1 MNSPP
6 LERTA
11 ELETELYQGG
21 LEERLR
27 ALRQLCAQ
35 LGPRP
40 HRGTNCHIHTSESFS
55 VFRSPT
61 EAVWQAA
68 REGLAVLGIND
79 HYTIAGHE
87 EFRRACELA
96 GIAAAFS
103 LEAVAMDRD
112 AEADGLLL
120 NDPDNPGRVYLCGKG
135 VTRNPPDS
143 SVEMRNLARMRAAIE
158 RRNREMTEKVD
169 ALFKDR
175 LHANGPT
182 WESVRGL
189 TPRGNA
195 TERHVAWA
203 TLKRLR
209 EWAAVRG
216 VSLSE
221 ALANCCG
228 AAPQAGADD
237 AALQIFLRAK
247 LLKAGAPCFVRES
260 EEAFVS
266 VEELRR
272 IFLAFGSI
280 PTYPVHSYPIHPL
293 RASIRHFQPVEP
305 DINVPRAVCLTQ
317 LADRFCSRWH
327 HDLSFAFEVVL
338 DHCDNRFFHPR
349 TDRRFE
355 PRHVTFDA
363 IPGVGGLSGEF
374 GILVTA
380 LGPAVCGVVGAAL
393 GAYLKGRQERK
404 AKLRVG
410 LDGVIEAEAQTPEE
424 VEKLVTKAEEIWRRN
439 QPKVIHKR

>member
-1 MNSPP
+1 MNSLR
-6 LERTA
+6 LESTA
-11 ELETELYQGG
+11 KLETELYQGG
-21 LEERLR
+21 LEERLH

-35 LGPRP
+35 LPPRAP
-40 HRGTNCHIHTSESFS
+40 RGTNCHIHTSESFS

-87 EFRRACELA
+87 EFRRACGIA

-112 AEADGLLL
+112 AEAQGVLL

-135 VTRNPPDS
+135 VTRIPPDS
-143 SVEMRNLARMRAAIE
+143 STEMQNLVRMRAALE
-158 RRNREMTEKVD
+158 RRNREITEKVA
-169 ALFKDR
+169 ALFEER
-175 LHANGPT
+175 LHAGGPT

-203 TLKRLR
+203 TLGRLR
-209 EWAAVRG
+209 EWAATEG
-216 VSLSE
+216 VPLSE
-221 ALANCCG
+221 AIAKCCG
-228 AAPQAGADD
+228 AAPPAGADD

-272 IFLAFGSI
+272 IFLAYGSI
-280 PTYPVHSYPIHPL
+280 PTYPVLGNPITSGERDIGALLERLEAAGFHAIEVIPHRNTRERL
-293 RASIRHFQPVEP
+293 AEIVSTARRAWWPVFNGTEHNTPEAKPILDPFALDPEFEP
-305 DINVPRAVCLTQ
+305 WFRESTALLLGHQRLVAQGQAGYVDLEGRPTIADPRA
-317 LADRFCSRWH
+317 
-327 HDLSFAFEVVL
+327 
-338 DHCDNRFFHPR
+338 
-349 TDRRFE
+349 RFE
-355 PRHVTFDA
+355 RFSQES
-363 IPGVGGLSGEF
+363 GVGSQNK
-374 GILVTA
+374 
-380 LGPAVCGVVGAAL
+380 GVQV
-393 GAYLKGRQERK
+393 RSQES
-404 AKLRVG
+404 
-410 LDGVIEAEAQTPEE
+410 E
-424 VEKLVTKAEEIWRRN
+424 
-439 QPKVIHKR
+439 

>member
-1 MNSPP
+1 MSSPQ
-6 LERTA
+6 LQNTA
-11 ELETELYQGG
+11 ELETELYQGDFDQ
-21 LEERLR
+21 RLR

-35 LGPRP
+35 LGPRGK
-40 HRGTNCHIHTSESFS
+40 RGTNCHIHTSESFS

-87 EFRRACELA
+87 EFRRACEIA

-112 AEADGLLL
+112 AEAQGVLL

-135 VTRNPPDS
+135 VTRIPPDS
-143 SVEMRNLARMRAAIE
+143 STEMQNLARTRAALE
-158 RRNREMTEKVD
+158 RRNREMTEKAA
-169 ALFKDR
+169 ALFQHR
-175 LHANGPT
+175 LHAAGPT

-203 TLKRLR
+203 TLARLR
-209 EWAAVRG
+209 KWAATEG
-216 VSLSE
+216 VPLSV
-221 ALANCCG
+221 AITSCCG
-228 AAPQAGADD
+228 AAPPAGADD

-266 VEELRR
+266 VEELRS

-280 PTYPVHSYPIHPL
+280 PTYPVLGNPVTSGERDIAALLDRLEKIGFYAIEVIPHRNTRQRLSEIVSTARRRWWPVFNGTEHNTPEAKPILDPFAL
-293 RASIRHFQPVEP
+293 DPEFEP
-305 DINVPRAVCLTQ
+305 WFRESTALLLGHQRLVAQGQKGYVDLEGRPTIADPRA
-317 LADRFCSRWH
+317 
-327 HDLSFAFEVVL
+327 
-338 DHCDNRFFHPR
+338 
-349 TDRRFE
+349 RFE
-355 PRHVTFDA
+355 RYSQAGSFVSRELPRRGM
-363 IPGVGGLSGEF
+363 P
-374 GILVTA
+374 
-380 LGPAVCGVVGAAL
+380 
-393 GAYLKGRQERK
+393 
-404 AKLRVG
+404 
-410 LDGVIEAEAQTPEE
+410 
-424 VEKLVTKAEEIWRRN
+424 
-439 QPKVIHKR
+439 